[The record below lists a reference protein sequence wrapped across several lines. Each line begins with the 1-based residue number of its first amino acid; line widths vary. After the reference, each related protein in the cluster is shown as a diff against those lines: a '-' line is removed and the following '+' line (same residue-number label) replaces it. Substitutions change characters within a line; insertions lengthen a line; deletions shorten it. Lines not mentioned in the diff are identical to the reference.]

1 MHSSKHLLREAA
13 HLAFRAVPEPPSS
26 LRGRLKY
33 FGISEGCYA
42 ALRGAVLTATD
53 RPLTARDLL
62 GQELRATTGHDSS
75 PTPVLSG
82 IAQED
87 VLMRVGAAGPQV
99 QRAVLRRH
107 ANLTRRRAARRGR
120 GPLLARRRAPARLR
134 PARFENFR
142 WRTGVPKGHA
152 SAAIATV
159 ETLELEGGYFLL
171 AEDREAFEAAENPAR
186 DGVDILPRWAC
197 YTMGHPRRPGA
208 LYVRAPRRAV
218 EKGGRGTVWAGRG
231 PPGRPGRVFFLL
243 PALAGTASPAAPR
256 GGDRIRR

>member
-1 MHSSKHLLREAA
+1 MHGSKHLLRRETA
-13 HLAFRAVPEPPSS
+13 HLAFGAVPEPPSGP
-26 LRGRLKY
+26 RGRLKY
-33 FGISEGCYA
+33 FGISEGRYA
-42 ALRGAVLTATD
+42 ALREAGLTATD

-62 GQELRATTGHDSS
+62 GQELRATTGHDGS

-82 IAQED
+82 MAQED
-87 VLMRVGAAGPQV
+87 VLMRVGAGGPQL

-107 ANLTRRRAARRGR
+107 ANLARRRAARRGR

-142 WRTGVPKGHA
+142 WWTGVPKGHA

-171 AEDREAFEAAENPAR
+171 AEDREAFEAAEDPDR

-208 LYVRAPRRAV
+208 FRASGRAGSGLHVRRGRPRP
-218 EKGGRGTVWAGRG
+218 GAGRG
-231 PPGRPGRVFFLL
+231 DG
-243 PALAGTASPAAPR
+243 
-256 GGDRIRR
+256 